1 MNKKLS
7 VVMIVIAGAAVIA
20 AAALLIY
27 SSVSGGS
34 NTPSGAIWG
43 YERAAMLRDADGM
56 IKYSSEYNVAVLSDA
71 NPSSESLKSYL
82 SRVYGAAETSEY
94 ETELIC
100 KVVKETYIE
109 PGTERHAVLMAEYLR
124 RVPDAEDVK
133 EFAFV
138 SLNIYSGSVK
148 ILTFNGYAV
157 LDGGKWFYFKPE

>member
-1 MNKKLS
+1 MSKKLS
-7 VVMIVIAGAAVIA
+7 VALIIIAGAAVLA

-27 SSVSGGS
+27 AFASGGS

-56 IKYSSEYNVAVLSDA
+56 IKYSSEYNICVLSDA

-82 SRVYGAAETSEY
+82 SRMYETAETSGY
-94 ETELIC
+94 ETELTC
-100 KVVKETYIE
+100 RVAKETRITRGSEQYA
-109 PGTERHAVLMAEYLR
+109 GLAAEYLR
-124 RVPDAEDVK
+124 RVPDAEDIV

-138 SLNIYSGSVK
+138 SLNIYSDNVK

-157 LDGGKWFYFKPE
+157 MTGGKWFYFKPE